1 MPGHAKATAPALS
14 KLRALGRVGFDLA
27 LPYFRSDERWIAR
40 GLLAAAF
47 AIEILQVGIALL
59 VNQWNANFY
68 NALEARKWDAFL
80 IQLLVYNALLIA
92 TVFRNVTGVYV
103 RKSLII
109 RWRQWMTERLIG
121 TWLANGTH
129 YRLRL
134 TGDAADNPD
143 QRLADDIRFFT
154 EQTLFMTTTSMGTL
168 CSIVSF
174 SVVLWGLSAQ
184 APVTISGVAITLPGF
199 LLAVALIYAT
209 LGTYV
214 VHQVGKPLIARN
226 VDQQQNE
233 ASFRFQLARLRENTE
248 EVALLHGEAAESE
261 QLSERL
267 ARLTTSWKRVLTRE
281 CWLSFASSLY
291 HQISYIAPYLIVA
304 PLYFAGTMKLGGMM
318 QTVSAFNR
326 IKNDF
331 SIIVVW
337 YTKLADW
344 AAATE
349 RLKGFS
355 QAASTAALSPSPTI
369 VHATAVGPALSVSG
383 LVVRQPSGPT
393 LVSLPHLHV
402 AEGERLFITGPSGS
416 GKTSLLRALCGAWP
430 YGEGRVDRGDEV
442 TLLLLPQRSYLP
454 LGSLRNALAYP
465 AGSAKFSSDEVQ
477 EVLHAVRLGQF
488 SERADDDADWHA
500 TLSGGERQRL
510 AFARALLHRPG
521 VLLLDETT
529 SALDEAAEAELY
541 NLLATRIPS
550 AAIISAGHR
559 TSLLRLHHRTLALT
573 PENGIWQVK
582 ERGAAPMAPSQAQLT
597 AEEHP

>member
-1 MPGHAKATAPALS
+1 MSRQIAANAPALS
-14 KLRALGRVGFDLA
+14 QLSVLGRAGLELA
-27 LPYFRSDERWIAR
+27 LPYFRSDERWVAR

-47 AIEILQVGIALL
+47 VVELLQVAVALL
-59 VNQWNANFY
+59 VNQWNADFY

-109 RWRQWMTERLIG
+109 RWRQWMTERLMG
-121 TWLANGTH
+121 SWLANGTH

-134 TGDAADNPD
+134 TGDVADNPD

-154 EQTLFMTTTSMGTL
+154 EQTLFIITTFMGTL
-168 CSIVSF
+168 CSIASF

-184 APVTISGVAITLPGF
+184 APPTISGVAITLPGF

-209 LGTYV
+209 VGTYV
-214 VHQVGKPLIARN
+214 VHWVGKPLIERN
-226 VDQQQNE
+226 VDQQKSE
-233 ASFRFQLARLRENTE
+233 ANFRFQLAHLRENAE
-248 EVALLHGEAAESE
+248 EIALLSGEKAEFE
-261 QLSERL
+261 QLNARL
-267 ARLTTSWKRVLTRE
+267 SRLTTSWKRVLTRE

-331 SIIVVW
+331 SIFVVW

-355 QAASTAALSPSPTI
+355 RAARAAALSPMPHI
-369 VHATAVGPALSVSG
+369 VHTTAPGPVLFVRGLLVQQPTGAVLVTAPHLSVDYG
-383 LVVRQPSGPT
+383 DRLV
-393 LVSLPHLHV
+393 
-402 AEGERLFITGPSGS
+402 ICGPSGS
-416 GKTSLLRALCGAWP
+416 GKSSLMRALCGAWP
-430 YGEGRVDRGDEV
+430 YGEGQIERG
-442 TLLLLPQRSYLP
+442 TGANLLLLPQRCYLP
-454 LGSLRNALAYP
+454 LGSLRSALVYP
-465 AGSAKFSSDEVQ
+465 SEPSKFSSEAVN
-477 EVLHAVRLGQF
+477 EALHAVGLGQF
-488 SERADDDADWHA
+488 AEHADDADWQSM
-500 TLSGGERQRL
+500 LSGGECQRL
-510 AFARALLHRPG
+510 AFARALLHRPDI
-521 VLLLDETT
+521 LLLDETT
-529 SALDEAAEAELY
+529 SSLDEVAEAELY
-541 NLLATRIPS
+541 SLLSAHIPS

-559 TSLLRLHHRTLALT
+559 TSLLRFHQRTLNLVS
-573 PENGIWQVK
+573 ENGLWRL
-582 ERGAAPMAPSQAQLT
+582 EEYGAFQPIPSRTLT
-597 AEEHP
+597 TEDHP